1 MPAPENYDPQMNI
14 QLQDNHNA
22 LQTILRFLQS
32 LLRRKWTVMAW
43 LTFTVS
49 LGMTYFALAPRK
61 YESSAELLVLHTGDG
76 NVDQTQQS
84 QRTLQDYLPT
94 YTKVLA
100 SDEVLK
106 GALVRLPDTAR
117 TKFIGMTK
125 HQAIEKLRSSLTVN
139 TARQTNLLE
148 VKYCSESPE
157 ESSTIVTEILN
168 SYFKFM
174 HEMHESSSGQMLDT
188 LTKERDNIQNQILV
202 KQSELL
208 DLQRESDSLIGT
220 GDNVMSVV
228 NERVIELNHAL
239 AKAQQE
245 SIQARSY
252 YTAVEQAVR
261 NGESL
266 QQLMNQSNQTLA
278 NELMKL
284 SAGVD
289 SRDSYAYARLQQ
301 QLIEDESSLRDKLN
315 GKLGPNHPEVLEL
328 QERVKAA
335 RDWMNGRGQQAS
347 QDSKQLTRDM
357 GPQMLEMAKQRYQHA
372 VTHEQDIYQ
381 RFMQE
386 KQLAS
391 QMNQRLM
398 LLQLAERDLSRLQS
412 DYDMMRDRINTIDL
426 NKQSSLRTRITKHAE
441 PNRTPVT
448 PKLTNTLLL
457 SILAGLFFGATTV
470 LLLDL
475 LDDRFHSPDE
485 LKRELGAPVMA
496 MVRSLPTLPHTH
508 GLESIFTYTKPN
520 SVETE
525 AFRTLRTSI
534 EFACENH
541 QRISITS
548 TQPSDGKTTVIS
560 NTAVA
565 FAQAGKKTL
574 IIDGDMRRPGL
585 TAVFA
590 LKGQA
595 GLSTILRDTATIEE
609 SASKYITKTRLENLD
624 VISAGPRPS
633 NPVELLTSER
643 FEELIGWAEGVY
655 DQILID
661 APPSLA
667 VTDPAIIGRLVD
679 GIILTV
685 RPDRNK
691 RRMILRAAE
700 SVTSLGGTLLGVVV
714 NGLSDSRGEY
724 GYGYGYGYGEGYG
737 EGHDDPTNEVEE
749 EAIPISNNNSQ
760 RPRKRFS
767 RDQSSDRYAA

>member
-1 MPAPENYDPQMNI
+1 
-14 QLQDNHNA
+14 
-22 LQTILRFLQS
+22 
-32 LLRRKWTVMAW
+32 
-43 LTFTVS
+43 
-49 LGMTYFALAPRK
+49 
-61 YESSAELLVLHTGDG
+61 
-76 NVDQTQQS
+76 
-84 QRTLQDYLPT
+84 
-94 YTKVLA
+94 
-100 SDEVLK
+100 
-106 GALVRLPDTAR
+106 
-117 TKFIGMTK
+117 
-125 HQAIEKLRSSLTVN
+125 
-139 TARQTNLLE
+139 TNLLE

-485 LKRELGAPVMA
+485 LKRELGAPVM
-496 MVRSLPTLPHTH
+496 
-508 GLESIFTYTKPN
+508 
-520 SVETE
+520 
-525 AFRTLRTSI
+525 
-534 EFACENH
+534 
-541 QRISITS
+541 
-548 TQPSDGKTTVIS
+548 
-560 NTAVA
+560 
-565 FAQAGKKTL
+565 
-574 IIDGDMRRPGL
+574 
-585 TAVFA
+585 
-590 LKGQA
+590 
-595 GLSTILRDTATIEE
+595 
-609 SASKYITKTRLENLD
+609 
-624 VISAGPRPS
+624 
-633 NPVELLTSER
+633 
-643 FEELIGWAEGVY
+643 
-655 DQILID
+655 
-661 APPSLA
+661 
-667 VTDPAIIGRLVD
+667 
-679 GIILTV
+679 
-685 RPDRNK
+685 
-691 RRMILRAAE
+691 
-700 SVTSLGGTLLGVVV
+700 
-714 NGLSDSRGEY
+714 
-724 GYGYGYGYGEGYG
+724 
-737 EGHDDPTNEVEE
+737 
-749 EAIPISNNNSQ
+749 
-760 RPRKRFS
+760 
-767 RDQSSDRYAA
+767 